1 MLGIGL
7 TLGLGVSVA
16 VVGAAIDARTG
27 HVPNWL
33 TLGALLSAPPVAFAL
48 ECSAHGVRAGLGAAG
63 LSLLG
68 ALICGIGPLVAFI
81 KGGMGGGDVKLL
93 AAIGAL
99 LGFRLGLDAE
109 FYGFVIGALYV
120 PAKLAWQGRL
130 FATVTGGL
138 RTLMNPLRAKDKRVA
153 APDGLRMRVRLGPA
167 ICAGTIAAVA
177 LMWMGMGA

>member
-1 MLGIGL
+1 MLGVGL
-7 TLGLGVSVA
+7 TLGLGISVA

-27 HVPNWL
+27 LVPNWL
-33 TLGALLSAPPVAFAL
+33 TLGALSVAPPLAFAL
-48 ECSAHGVRAGLGAAG
+48 ECSAHGVRAGLAAAG

-68 ALICGIGPLVAFI
+68 ALVCGLGPLVAFM

-109 FYGFVIGALYV
+109 FYGFVVGALYV

-130 FATVTGGL
+130 FSTVTGA
-138 RTLMNPLRAKDKRVA
+138 LRALVNPFRAKASRVA
-153 APDGLRMRVRLGPA
+153 PPEALKMRVRLGPA
-167 ICAGTIAAVA
+167 ICMGTLVA
-177 LMWMGMGA
+177 CAFAWMGMGA

>member
-1 MLGIGL
+1 MLGVGL
-7 TLGLGVSVA
+7 TLGLGISVS

-33 TLGALLSAPPVAFAL
+33 TLGALSVAPPVAFAL
-48 ECSAHGVRAGLGAAG
+48 QASAHGVRAGLVAAG
-63 LSLLG
+63 MSLLG
-68 ALICGIGPLVAFI
+68 ALVCGLGPLVAFL

-120 PAKLAWQGRL
+120 PAKLAWDGRL

-138 RTLMNPLRAKDKRVA
+138 RALLNPLRNKQARTEV
-153 APDGLRMRVRLGPA
+153 PEGLRMRVRLGPA
-167 ICAGTIAAVA
+167 ICAGTLAAVVLA
-177 LMWMGMGA
+177 WMGA